1 MHFVS
6 VYYPHCC
13 LRSRSKTMINSE
25 LLVHGENI
33 FLTISRVRLK
43 GVAPEVEHSGDKVR
57 VFL

>member
-1 MHFVS
+1 
-6 VYYPHCC
+6 
-13 LRSRSKTMINSE
+13 MINSE

-33 FLTISRVRLK
+33 FLTISRVRLN